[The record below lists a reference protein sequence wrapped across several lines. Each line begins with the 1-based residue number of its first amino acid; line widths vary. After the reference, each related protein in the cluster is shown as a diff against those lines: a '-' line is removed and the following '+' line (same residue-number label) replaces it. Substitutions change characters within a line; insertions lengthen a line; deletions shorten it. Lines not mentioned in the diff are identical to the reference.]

1 MINKIFSAII
11 LLIGILAF
19 SCGRQSLAAEVALQ
33 PDFTFESE
41 AEPEDPALLRLQ
53 RGDQAMRERL
63 YENAILN
70 FQEYRQF
77 VGKRQPDSS
86 RALGKLAEA
95 YLAAGNLPSAILSLQ
110 EEKKNR
116 ADLPA
121 SLLSWLVYLE
131 AQVLFRQANWSAC
144 LGVLSAQPE
153 NFDYGIYRDQV
164 LLLRL
169 DCLAQLEQW
178 QQLIGV
184 LEKHL
189 QESGSGTFALQ
200 SRLIKAYLA
209 AGKPSQAMTR
219 LAEIAGKVTVAEEFE
234 YKVLRVLSLAASEQI
249 DQAFTLFQEIR
260 SRCPEEPDAEWWRL
274 IWYLA
279 ETGYRLKRY
288 PEAEA
293 AYRQGM
299 LVAVDAEGRGKCL
312 QRIADCQIQQDKIN
326 QARQTLEEYRQSF
339 PERPE
344 YIAVTMRLAEL
355 LQKTDNTL
363 KAAELYGEM
372 VDHPRVPV
380 EQRYRAGIQRATCL
394 VRDGQFIEAIA
405 AYRKAATLSGTEQT
419 AAAEALIW
427 AAETAIAAKDLP
439 QAATLYQEV
448 ADRYTQTEQ
457 GSRAR
462 FEQARCLFDH
472 AKYAEAA
479 AVFQTFVRE
488 HPEHALVWHARL
500 QAGIA
505 ERRLARAPE
514 EFSKAAAGLLKIA
527 RECPAAELS
536 MQAFLECFQTQQ
548 SAGKLGEAA
557 KILQEAIERQPDSK
571 SLHLLKYQL
580 AAVNFQ
586 LGREEEAVQTAEDF
600 FVRYPQL
607 PLAADLY
614 LLTGDYFASA
624 GDYARAQTY
633 YSKLRRPPFDSM
645 LVPLGM
651 YENARCSFLLQ
662 KLDNARE
669 LLNLLLNKGEDSFKL
684 EPLLQAKAEF
694 LLGDVLA
701 MQGNYEEA
709 RKFFAFAR
717 NSARDH
723 ELGYAALGRQAEM
736 LMSLAVNNPA
746 SWDKAIECLNEIL
759 KPENSAS
766 AGLREMARY
775 RLGKCLEGKGDVQAA
790 ILIFQEL
797 YLNYVTDRDAGKV
810 RNWQY
815 YYLSIFDL
823 TRLLE
828 RKGDLES
835 LRKAAR
841 LYEDLAASNLPRSTE
856 AAMKAKLIREKHN
869 LGSGN

>member
-11 LLIGILAF
+11 LFIVILAF

-33 PDFTFESE
+33 PDFIFESE
-41 AEPEDPALLRLQ
+41 SEPEDPALLRLQ
-53 RGDQAMRERL
+53 RGDQAMREGL
-63 YENAILN
+63 YENAIRN
-70 FQEYRQF
+70 YREYRQF
-77 VGKRQPDSS
+77 VGTRQPELS

-95 YLAAGNLPSAILSLQ
+95 CIASGDLSSAILNLQ

-116 ADLPA
+116 AELPSA
-121 SLLSWLVYLE
+121 LLSWLVYLE
-131 AQVLFRQANWSAC
+131 AQIFFRQGNWAAC
-144 LGVLSAQPE
+144 LALFASQQD
-153 NFDYGIYRDQV
+153 NLDYGVYKDQV
-164 LLLRL
+164 MLMRL

-178 QQLIGV
+178 QQVIDI

-189 QESGSGTFALQ
+189 LQPGTGTFALQ
-200 SRLIKAYLA
+200 SRLVKAYLA
-209 AGKPSQAMTR
+209 AGKAVQARER
-219 LAEIAGKVTVAEEFE
+219 LAKISGEVPVSEEFE
-234 YKVLRVLSLAASEQI
+234 YKVLQVMSLAASEQI
-249 DQAFTLFQEIR
+249 DQAFSLFQEIR
-260 SRCPEEPDAEWWRL
+260 SRCPEEPNADWWRL

-299 LVAVDAEGRGKCL
+299 LVAVDADGRGKSL
-312 QRIADCQIQQDKIN
+312 QRIADCQILQDKIS
-326 QARQTLEEYRQSF
+326 QARQTLEEYRQNY

-344 YIAVTMRLAEL
+344 YITVTMRLAEL

-363 KAAELYGEM
+363 KAAELYGEL

-380 EQRYRAGIQRATCL
+380 EQRYRAGIQRASCL
-394 VRDGQFIEAIA
+394 VRDGQYTEAIA
-405 AYRKAATLSGTEQT
+405 AYRKAATLGGTEQT

-439 QAATLYQEV
+439 QAAALYQEV
-448 ADRYTQTEQ
+448 ADRYPQTEQ

-472 AKYAEAA
+472 AKYLEAA
-479 AVFQTFVRE
+479 AVFQAFVRA
-488 HPEHALVWHARL
+488 HPEHTLVWHARL

-505 ERRLARAPE
+505 GRLLAKNPE
-514 EFSKAAAGLLKIA
+514 ESSKAAAELLKIA
-527 RECPAAELS
+527 RECPAAELA
-536 MQAFLECFQTQQ
+536 MQAFLESFQAEQN
-548 SAGKLGEAA
+548 AGNLAAAAAILREAM
-557 KILQEAIERQPDSK
+557 ERQPDSK

-580 AAVNFQ
+580 AAMNFQ
-586 LGREEEAVQTAEDF
+586 LGMEEAAIQTAEDF
-600 FVRYPQL
+600 FARYPEL
-607 PLAADLY
+607 PMAADLY
-614 LLTGDYFASA
+614 LLVGDYFAAA
-624 GDYARAQTY
+624 GDFARAQTY
-633 YSKLRRPPFDSM
+633 YSKLRRPPFDSI

-651 YENARCSFLLQ
+651 YENARCSFQLD

-669 LLNLLLNKGEDSFKL
+669 LLSLLLNKGEGSFKL

-694 LLGDVLA
+694 LLGDVFA
-701 MQGNYEEA
+701 KQGNYEEA

-723 ELGYAALGRQAEM
+723 ELGFAALGRQAEM

-759 KPENSAS
+759 KPENSAT

-775 RLGKCLEGKGDVQAA
+775 RLGKCLEGKGDAQGA

-797 YLNYVTDRDAGKV
+797 YLNYVTDRNAGKI

-841 LYEDLAASNLPRSTE
+841 LYEDLAASNLPRSAE
-856 AAMKAKLIREKHN
+856 AAVKAKLIREKHN
-869 LGSGN
+869 LGTGN

>member
-1 MINKIFSAII
+1 MIKKIF
-11 LLIGILAF
+11 LAF
-19 SCGRQSLAAEVALQ
+19 ILFIGTFTFSGGSLSLAAEVPPQ
-33 PDFTFESE
+33 PDFTFETE
-41 AEPEDPALLRLQ
+41 AVPEDPALLRLQ
-53 RGDQAMRERL
+53 RGDQAMREGL

-70 FQEYRQF
+70 FREYRRF
-77 VGKRQPDSS
+77 VGNRQPDLS
-86 RALGKLAEA
+86 RALGKLTEA
-95 YLAAGNLPSAILSLQ
+95 YLAAGNLPSAIQSLQ

-116 ADLPA
+116 AALPDPMLA
-121 SLLSWLVYLE
+121 WLIYLE
-131 AQVLFRQANWSAC
+131 AQILFKQGNWSAC
-144 LGVLSAQPE
+144 LGVLSAQAE
-153 NFDYGIYRDQV
+153 DFGYGIYSDQV

-178 QQLIGV
+178 QQLIGI

-189 QESGSGTFALQ
+189 QEPGSGTFALQ

-209 AGKPSQAMTR
+209 AGKASQAMAR
-219 LAEIAGKVTVAEEFE
+219 LAEISGKVTVAEEFE
-234 YKVLRVLSLAASEQI
+234 YKVLQVMSLAASEQI

-260 SRCPEEPDAEWWRL
+260 SRCPEEPDADWWRL

-288 PEAEA
+288 SEAEA

-299 LVAVDAEGRGKCL
+299 LVAVNADGRGKCL
-312 QRIADCQIQQDKIN
+312 QRIADCQILQDKIT
-326 QARQTLEEYRQSF
+326 QARQTLEEYRQSY

-344 YIAVTMRLAEL
+344 YITVTMRLAEL

-363 KAAELYGEM
+363 KAAELYGEL

-380 EQRYRAGIQRATCL
+380 EQRYQAAIQRATCL
-394 VRDGQFIEAIA
+394 VRDGQYTEAIA
-405 AYRKAATLSGTEQT
+405 AYRKAATLSGTEQI

-427 AAETAIAAKDLP
+427 AAETALAAKDLP

-448 ADRYTQTEQ
+448 ADRYPQTEQ

-472 AKYAEAA
+472 AKYVEAA
-479 AVFQTFVRE
+479 AVFQVFVTE

-505 ERRLARAPE
+505 GKQLAQTPE
-514 EFSKAAAGLLKIA
+514 EFSKAAAVLLEIA
-527 RECPAAELS
+527 RTCPDAELA
-536 MQAFLECFQTQQ
+536 MQAFLESFQAQQ
-548 SAGKLGEAA
+548 TAGKLDAA
-557 KILQEAIERQPDSK
+557 AEILQEAIKQQPESK
-571 SLHLLKYQL
+571 YLHLLKYQL

-586 LGREEEAVQTAEDF
+586 LGREEQAVQTADDF
-600 FVRYPQL
+600 FAHYPEL

-633 YSKLRRPPFDSM
+633 YSKLHRPPFDSV
-645 LVPLGM
+645 LVPVGM
-651 YENARCSFLLQ
+651 YENARCSFLLD

-669 LLNLLLNKGEDSFKL
+669 LLNLLLTKGEGGFKL

-694 LLGDVLA
+694 LMGDVLA
-701 MQGNYEEA
+701 KQGNYEEA

-717 NSARDH
+717 NNARDH
-723 ELGYAALGRQAEM
+723 ELGFAALGRQAEM

-775 RLGKCLEGKGDVQAA
+775 RLGKCLEGKGDTQGA

-797 YLNYVTDRDAGKV
+797 YLNYVTDRDAGKI

-841 LYEDLAASNLPRSTE
+841 LYEDLAASNLPRSAE
-856 AAMKAKLIREKHN
+856 AAIKAKMIREKHN
-869 LGSGN
+869 LGEGH